1 MTLLEL
7 QNSLNY
13 YVIDADYCEH
23 NHIGFNDVLYYLKSD
38 VSNISVDIFT
48 DTKLIEDI
56 NIIKQLNYNN

>member
-13 YVIDADYCEH
+13 YVIDADYCEC
-23 NHIGFNDVLYYLKSD
+23 NHIEFNDVLYYLKKD
-38 VSNISVDIFT
+38 VSNIVVDIFT

-56 NIIKQLNYNN
+56 NTIKQLNYNN

>member
-13 YVIDADYCEH
+13 YVIDADYCVC
-23 NHIGFNDVLYYLKSD
+23 NHIGFNDVLYYLKRD
-38 VSNISVDIFT
+38 VSNIAVDIFT

-56 NIIKQLNYNN
+56 NTIKQLNYNN

>member
-13 YVIDADYCEH
+13 YVIDADYCEC
-23 NHIGFNDVLYYLKSD
+23 NNIGFNDVLYYLKRD

-56 NIIKQLNYNN
+56 NTIKQLNYNN